1 MKTRR
6 LLRTVACVGL
16 AAAMMTAMTGT
27 AAFADEEIVVG
38 GIFNITGDQSSLD
51 EPTQRGFD
59 LAIEEINAAG
69 GVNGK
74 MLKAVYDD
82 GKTDTAVCASNAK
95 KQINNDGA
103 VVIAGFSDSDFAYA
117 AGAVAQEA
125 GVPFVS
131 TGATTPDIPAT
142 VGDCAFLCA
151 FGDDVCAEAGA
162 DYAFQELGAKTA
174 YVLTDNSMSY
184 TTNLSDYFINHFEEL
199 GGEIVL
205 QDYFSSG
212 DYDDAA
218 QIARYQALGEEAGI
232 LFMATGPDDASTVI
246 EQFRSAGVT
255 GPMIS
260 GDGWDT
266 DLWGVAGDLANENC
280 FVCTHFSADDESEA
294 VQGFLSAYEEKYGT
308 APENAFAA
316 LGYDTAYLIAKA
328 IENCGDDVTPAA
340 IRDAL
345 ENMKDF
351 PGITGTISY
360 SAETHVPDKTV
371 VVCQAEDGMLKFRK
385 NI

>member
-1 MKTRR
+1 M
-6 LLRTVACVGL
+6 AS
-16 AAAMMTAMTGT
+16 AMVMALCGT
-27 AAFADEEIVVG
+27 AASADDEIVVG

-51 EPTQRGFD
+51 EPTQHGFD

-74 MLKAVYDD
+74 MLKVVYDD

-103 VVIAGFSDSDFAYA
+103 VVLAGFSDSDFVYA

-131 TGATTPDIPAT
+131 TGATTPDIPST
-142 VGDCAFLCA
+142 VGDCAFLAA

-184 TTNLSDYFINHFEEL
+184 TTNLSDFFINHFKEL

-212 DYDDAA
+212 DYDYSA

-266 DLWGVAGDLANENC
+266 DLWGVAGDLANQDC
-280 FVCTHFSADDESEA
+280 YVCTHFSTDDDSEA
-294 VQGFLSAYEEKYGT
+294 VQGFLSAYEEKFGNP
-308 APENAFAA
+308 PENAFAA
-316 LGYDTAYLIAKA
+316 LGYDTAYLIAAA
-328 IENCGDDVTPAA
+328 IEKCGDDVTPAA

-345 ENMKDF
+345 EGMQDF

-371 VVCQAEDGMLKFRK
+371 VVCQAEDGILKFRM

>member
-1 MKTRR
+1 MRKHALMRKA
-6 LLRTVACVGL
+6 ACVAL
-16 AAAMMTAMTGT
+16 TAAMTLAMAGT
-27 AAFADEEIVVG
+27 AAFADEPIVVG

-51 EPTQRGFD
+51 EPTQQGFE

-74 MLKAVYDD
+74 MLEAVYDD

-103 VVIAGFSDSDFAYA
+103 VVLAGFSDSDFAYA

-125 GVPFVS
+125 GVPFVF
-131 TGATTPDIPAT
+131 TGATTPDIPST

-151 FGDDVCAEAGA
+151 FGDDVCAHAGA
-162 DYAFQELGAKTA
+162 DYAVEELGAKTA

-184 TTNLSDYFINHFEEL
+184 TTNLSDYFIERFEEL

-205 QDYFSSG
+205 QDYFASG
-212 DYDDAA
+212 DYDYSA

-246 EQFRSAGVT
+246 EQYRSAGVT

-266 DLWGVAGDLANENC
+266 DLWGVAGDLANQDVY
-280 FVCTHFSADDESEA
+280 VCTHFSSDDDSEA
-294 VQGFLSAYEEKYGT
+294 VQGFLSAYEEKYGK

-316 LGYDTAYLIAKA
+316 LGYDTAYLIASA
-328 IENCGDDVTPAA
+328 IEACGDDVTPAA

-345 ENMKDF
+345 ENTQDF

-371 VVCQAEDGMLKFRK
+371 VVCQAEDGLLKFRK